1 MFYKWL
7 ILVAILLI
15 TGSEPKHR
23 RLRWDCFDC
32 QTGPQYADHQK
43 CQIADL
49 RHWKELLN
57 VEVKLLE
64 AVPSVRTYMKIST
77 RFKQSEAYRKFL
89 DISFDGCR
97 VISDLSK
104 GTTMMAKIYN
114 AVVKF
119 SNQRKC
125 PIKKGFIYYHNISIE
140 EVLPSFLPASSILVE
155 VHIFRAKKTYLNV
168 TLRGDISE
176 I

>member
-1 MFYKWL
+1 MD
-7 ILVAILLI
+7 ILLLH
-15 TGSEPKHR
+15 EYNHFQQQR

-32 QTGPQYADHQK
+32 QTCPQYADHVK
-43 CQIADL
+43 CLIADP
-49 RHWKELLN
+49 RQSRLN
-57 VEVKLLE
+57 VEVNLLE
-64 AVPSVRTYMKIST
+64 AVPSIRTYMKIST
-77 RFKQSEAYRKFL
+77 RFKPSEAYRKFL

-104 GTTMMAKIYN
+104 GTTMIAKIYN

-119 SNQRKC
+119 SNQQRKC

-140 EVLPSFLPASSILVE
+140 ELLPSFLPASSIFVE
-155 VHIFRAKKTYLNV
+155 VHFFHPKKTYLNM